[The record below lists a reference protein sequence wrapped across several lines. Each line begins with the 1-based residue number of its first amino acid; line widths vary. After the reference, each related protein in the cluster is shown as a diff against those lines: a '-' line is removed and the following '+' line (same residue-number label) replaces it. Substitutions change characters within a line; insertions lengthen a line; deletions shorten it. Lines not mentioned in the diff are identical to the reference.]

1 MRSEKTKFFNVLK
14 NVLGI
19 GKQRNELM
27 NKIFRFFFALLL
39 IFNKRILFIVLN
51 CPSSLCDYVHLK
63 ISSSYKI

>member
-1 MRSEKTKFFNVLK
+1 
-14 NVLGI
+14 
-19 GKQRNELM
+19 M